1 MESLYQIPSES
12 CDDSEQRIFWAKVAA
27 DQIASGMGAEKF
39 CQYHQVNFSKFH
51 YWKYSKIRLL
61 SNGTGS
67 ISKQENRKHDKDP
80 AKFIPLQIA
89 TDAPSNRCHKNEAI
103 SSQVKEVVIVF
114 KNGHKIILPLVV
126 SKTNL
131 SLLVEIVGGL
141 QC

>member
-1 MESLYQIPSES
+1 MENLYQIPSES
-12 CDDSEQRIFWAKVAA
+12 CDDAEQRIFWAKVTA

-39 CQYHQVNFSKFH
+39 CQHHQVNFSKFH

-61 SNGTGS
+61 SNNTSSG
-67 ISKQENRKHDKDP
+67 KQEKRKRDKSS
-80 AKFIPLQIA
+80 AKFIPLQIT
-89 TDAPSNRCHKNEAI
+89 TDIPSNKCHK
-103 SSQVKEVVIVF
+103 KEVVSSQAKEVVVIF

-126 SKTNL
+126 SETNL